1 MVQALAQALAP
12 FVKLSYIPG
21 TAATNS
27 VAAAAQQGLAELD
40 LSTTIQLMRALACV
54 QALPG
59 KLWNAIMGHI
69 VDLLSPFADLAGKA
83 PCLAGILC
91 CSAAVQKGHASRHH
105 LHSRQT

>member
-1 MVQALAQALAP
+1 MQALAQALAP

-21 TAATNS
+21 GAATDS

-59 KLWNAIMGHI
+59 KVWNAIMGHI
-69 VDLLSPFADLAGKA
+69 VDLLSPFADLAGRAHLLCKD
-83 PCLAGILC
+83 C
-91 CSAAVQKGHASRHH
+91 CSADAWDEHDSEHCPTSR
-105 LHSRQT
+105 